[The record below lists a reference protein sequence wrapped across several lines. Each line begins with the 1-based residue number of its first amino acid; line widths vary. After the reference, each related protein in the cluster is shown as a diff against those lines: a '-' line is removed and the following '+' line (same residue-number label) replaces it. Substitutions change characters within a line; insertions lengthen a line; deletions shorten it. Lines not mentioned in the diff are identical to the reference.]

1 METKFKRTLLAALI
15 AGMLVPMGAQAAEAD
30 LLKKIEILAQE
41 IEALKSQVKA
51 DREQAAKAQA
61 AQKAEVAVV
70 DELKSTV
77 KKLDDKTLGKWLTVG
92 GDYQFRYDYL
102 KGQTKTFTDVNATFG
117 KAAQA
122 LQGDFFANPSTV
134 AGSSRYFGAPQAGG
148 MSTAGAL
155 SALMAFQP
163 AMNGVAT
170 FDQARAFLGN
180 PMNGGLVQG
189 LGGFAATIPAYEPQN
204 SGMYSNKFGLD
215 LNAKATQDVSVTAH
229 LQMYKVW
236 GAQNESALTNGA
248 SAPFF
253 ADRVGVFDG
262 TLSRVPS
269 TSYLNVDRVYA
280 TWSNIADQEMWF
292 SVGRRPSTGGAPSN
306 LKLNNP
312 RPGNGGTPSLLVDYA
327 FDGMTM
333 GYAPEI
339 DALPG
344 AYAKICY
351 GRGFES
357 GFSSPTNSLSD
368 TDMVG
373 LAIIP
378 IDTDPLRV
386 WLQWN
391 RGMNIFDAPTM
402 NNTYF
407 GNTAARTNLGDIDW
421 YGMGFMSTF
430 KKVGPGN
437 LHVFGDVGMSVTHP
451 NNNVSA
457 QFGFQGLM
465 TGGFFNPEAPTS
477 KTGTA
482 VALGLRYDL
491 PSRTMFG
498 LEYNHGSKDW
508 ITFAPAAQD
517 MWTSKVGARGDVY
530 EAYLIQELDRMPI
543 SSYFS
548 KAFFRMGIQRY
559 DLKYTGSNNWVGAPV
574 EISTVNGQM
583 MTMTPLE
590 SATDIYA
597 TFEVKF

>member
-1 METKFKRTLLAALI
+1 M
-15 AGMLVPMGAQAAEAD
+15 
-30 LLKKIEILAQE
+30 
-41 IEALKSQVKA
+41 
-51 DREQAAKAQA
+51 
-61 AQKAEVAVV
+61 
-70 DELKSTV
+70 
-77 KKLDDKTLGKWLTVG
+77 
-92 GDYQFRYDYL
+92 
-102 KGQTKTFTDVNATFG
+102 
-117 KAAQA
+117 
-122 LQGDFFANPSTV
+122 
-134 AGSSRYFGAPQAGG
+134 
-148 MSTAGAL
+148 
-155 SALMAFQP
+155 
-163 AMNGVAT
+163 
-170 FDQARAFLGN
+170 
-180 PMNGGLVQG
+180 
-189 LGGFAATIPAYEPQN
+189 
-204 SGMYSNKFGLD
+204 
-215 LNAKATQDVSVTAH
+215 
-229 LQMYKVW
+229 W